1 MKRLLLSLLLLA
13 SVSLNAQVVIYGSES
28 AESSED
34 WTAGNGFNG
43 WSAQHN
49 GNSGKYDGNPA
60 DAGISTTN
68 IGTTAFS
75 FYANDAQYTDA
86 FLQFDE
92 EMQVGEKLTFYWA
105 MNWDTG
111 SGSKGFEIQHSSTS
125 SATKLIEIKNTN
137 SAALEA
143 IHSGSSE
150 TAQSNYGTNAMLVT
164 LDRTS
169 NSQYAFSMTARDG
182 TSPTY
187 STTINSTDAVDQ
199 IKIYIGNQASN
210 TERNIFFNHFKI
222 TSNSANPLITVV

>member
-1 MKRLLLSLLLLA
+1 MKRYLLSLLFLA
-13 SVSLNAQVVIYGSES
+13 SVSLNAQMVIYGSES

-92 EMQVGEKLTFYWA
+92 RFLLNRE
-105 MNWDTG
+105 
-111 SGSKGFEIQHSSTS
+111 
-125 SATKLIEIKNTN
+125 
-137 SAALEA
+137 
-143 IHSGSSE
+143 
-150 TAQSNYGTNAMLVT
+150 
-164 LDRTS
+164 
-169 NSQYAFSMTARDG
+169 
-182 TSPTY
+182 
-187 STTINSTDAVDQ
+187 
-199 IKIYIGNQASN
+199 
-210 TERNIFFNHFKI
+210 
-222 TSNSANPLITVV
+222 

>member
-1 MKRLLLSLLLLA
+1 MKRLLLSLLFLA
-13 SVSLNAQVVIYGSES
+13 SVTLNAQVVIYGSES

-111 SGSKGFEIQHSSTS
+111 SGSKGFELQHSSTS

-169 NSQYAFSMTARDG
+169 NSQYTFSMTARDG
-182 TSPTY
+182 SSPTY
-187 STTINSTDAVDQ
+187 STTINSTWNVAHN
-199 IKIYIGNQASN
+199 YCIG
-210 TERNIFFNHFKI
+210 
-222 TSNSANPLITVV
+222 